1 MIAVYTAI
9 FCFAYV
15 LIYHKKLQ
23 NKDTIKKILLCVILI
38 LLCSSFYWVPL
49 LEHKFATE
57 YEVFLPERMY
67 KESTLTY
74 YKLSVSDLFFT
85 ENFDLNFHIGLAIL
99 LGMVLTLC
107 YRKKLS
113 KKQKETF
120 AVFLIFGMISI
131 MMTLKMFPFE
141 YMPSI
146 LKMIQ
151 FPWRMLEFA
160 TFFFSII
167 SGFGFAY
174 FMNHASKKE
183 IGIVIFTML
192 YLCISIIGAKQ
203 SVQTPFNEEK
213 YLQPIPVTPST
224 GRVHAGC
231 ATFEYLPKKAFQ
243 NREYIE
249 QRSPNVNVL
258 EGNAIISHMQKE
270 NTNLSVT
277 IEQVEE
283 NTKLEL
289 PYIFYLGY
297 RAKLQKEDGTK
308 QNIKIEES
316 ENGFCMVNVSNIE
329 KATIQVS
336 YTGTV
341 WMKLSYILTLMGIGG
356 MVWIKFRKLT

>member
-1 MIAVYTAI
+1 
-9 FCFAYV
+9 
-15 LIYHKKLQ
+15 
-23 NKDTIKKILLCVILI
+23 
-38 LLCSSFYWVPL
+38 
-49 LEHKFATE
+49 
-57 YEVFLPERMY
+57 MY
-67 KESTLTY
+67 KESTLTHF
-74 YKLSVSDLFFT
+74 KLSISDLFFT
-85 ENFDLNFHIGLAIL
+85 ENFDLNFHIGGAIL
-99 LGMVLTLC
+99 IGMGLTFL

-113 KKQKETF
+113 KNQKETLRI
-120 AVFLIFGMISI
+120 FLIFGSI
-131 MMTLKMFPFE
+131 AILMTLKIFPFE
-141 YMPSI
+141 HMPSI

-151 FPWRMLEFA
+151 FPWRMMEFA
-160 TFFFSII
+160 TFFFSVIA
-167 SGFGFAY
+167 GFGFAY
-174 FMNHASKKE
+174 FMNHTDKRE
-183 IGIVIFTML
+183 IGVVIFIML
-192 YLCISIIGAKQ
+192 YLCISVIGAKR
-203 SVQTPFNEEK
+203 SVQTPFEEEK
-213 YLQPIPVTPST
+213 YLQPIPVTAST

-297 RAKLQKEDGTK
+297 HAKLQKEDGTK

-356 MVWIKFRKLT
+356 MVWIKFEKLT

>member
-1 MIAVYTAI
+1 M
-9 FCFAYV
+9 
-15 LIYHKKLQ
+15 
-23 NKDTIKKILLCVILI
+23 
-38 LLCSSFYWVPL
+38 
-49 LEHKFATE
+49 
-57 YEVFLPERMY
+57 FLPERMY
-67 KESTLTY
+67 KESTLTHF
-74 YKLSVSDLFFT
+74 KLSISDLFFT
-85 ENFDLNFHIGLAIL
+85 ENFDLNFHIGGAIL
-99 LGMVLTLC
+99 IGMGLTFL

-113 KKQKETF
+113 KNQKETLRI
-120 AVFLIFGMISI
+120 FLIFGSI
-131 MMTLKMFPFE
+131 AILMTLKIFPFE
-141 YMPSI
+141 HMPSI

-151 FPWRMLEFA
+151 FPWRMMEFA
-160 TFFFSII
+160 TFFFSVIA
-167 SGFGFAY
+167 GFGFAY
-174 FMNHASKKE
+174 FMNHTDKRE
-183 IGIVIFTML
+183 IGVVIFIML
-192 YLCISIIGAKQ
+192 YLCISVIGAKR
-203 SVQTPFNEEK
+203 SVQTPFEEEK
-213 YLQPIPVTPST
+213 YLQPIPVTAST

-297 RAKLQKEDGTK
+297 HAKLQKEDGTK

-356 MVWIKFRKLT
+356 MVWIKFEKLT